1 MLCDQCRTLT
11 GDAWLA
17 TPRRLADIEGV
28 DRLKDLLC
36 DRCGELLPPKDSVE
50 RFLRSL
56 ARLSGF
62 GLAAGGS
69 PILKR

>member
-1 MLCDQCRTLT
+1 MLCDVCQNLPADAWRTLNPAFAEKE
-11 GDAWLA
+11 GSE
-17 TPRRLADIEGV
+17 RLV
-28 DRLKDLLC
+28 KLLC
-36 DRCGELLPPKDSVE
+36 ERCGELLPPRDATE

-56 ARLSGF
+56 SRLAGF